1 MCDYSLMAVPNRLA
15 RQGEELIVH
24 RFPTG
29 TIGLASPTDLNPKPR
44 PAQAKPFWT
53 IVKEFFDPQESQSVP
68 AVCIPPGANLIL
80 HDIPVKLRKE
90 LDVGRD
96 EDVTFTQTSAAPN
109 THRDAV
115 RFKGGREV
123 RLQELREGQRVEVVD
138 LSMAED
144 RVPNLAEFAELPVG
158 RSLSRPDW

>member
-29 TIGLASPTDLNPKPR
+29 TIGLTSPIDLNPEPR
-44 PAQAKPFWT
+44 PAQAKTFWT
-53 IVKEFFDPQESQSVP
+53 VVKEFFDPQESPSVP

-80 HDIPVKLRKE
+80 HDIPLKMQRQL
-90 LDVGRD
+90 GISHD
-96 EDVTFTQTSAAPN
+96 EEVIFTQITADPN
-109 THRDAV
+109 SHRDAI

-123 RLQELREGQRVEVVD
+123 RLQELREGQRVEVID

-144 RVPNLAEFAELPVG
+144 RVPNETEFAEAPVM